1 MRRYYDLN
9 EESERMNERGFE
21 KVPIEDSQSR
31 PVEVY
36 NVYTS
41 LDPRAKCKKK
51 IYNAI
56 LLILIVVVVFMIIKI
71 INLTHLINE
80 DSDPVYNNDNYY
92 GRKYHDP
99 EGGDYNNSDYEDYYD
114 EYFYISQKKEDIKF
128 DQFSSNQLRKP
139 EKIKLIQRL
148 KLSLDVEY
156 DNLVHL
162 KITDP
167 SKNRWEV
174 PEKDVLD
181 KEYLKNRNENKVGL
195 SKYSRIIDSR
205 SFYVEFDVNDT
216 NGLGYDPEMD
226 YDDDYHHYYHNSNE
240 TYKEFSFR
248 LITQDSEEFYS
259 FSSKTNFLYSDTYIN
274 FEAKLTTNKIYGFG
288 ERTHDFQLKDGIYTI
303 GSLDCGGTKY
313 DDGKGGMNQYS
324 HQPIGLHKTK
334 YSNLWLGFVFLNTNE
349 QDVIIRSDKND
360 TYLTHK
366 TTGGIID
373 YYIVVND
380 SPEEV
385 LKTIQTLLGVPPLPP
400 FWSFGIHQSRYGYK
414 SFEDFKN
421 VYEKYKSLGI
431 PIDAMWLDIDSLEKF
446 EMFTLNDKFKDI
458 APYIE
463 DNLHKDGGKFIP
475 IVDYGFS
482 YENPDNKYVKLGDEL
497 NIFIKS
503 NFTNKNL
510 VGKAWPEKVVYPDFL
525 HPNAPKFWNKGLE
538 DYYNLVKYDGIWLDM
553 NEPANLLEN
562 EKSKCKGEIVD
573 EKECTKDKNKYDIDE
588 LPYIPGYR
596 KGVKEGLSSKSIS
609 ENAIINENY
618 TVYDTKPLLSY
629 FQAKLTYNYLNE
641 SLQKRPFILSR
652 SASLGSGKYTYH
664 WSGDNLSSFGDLKN
678 SISSIFNFN
687 IFGIPF
693 TGSDICGFMENASK
707 ELCIRWYNLG
717 VFYPFSRNHNFLNSK
732 EQYPWSFDD
741 GKNDTINIIKKS
753 INIRYSLLRYMYS
766 QFFLIS
772 LNDKGSF
779 FKPVMFEFPEEEASY
794 EDIESKIMFGEAFL
808 TVAFYEENENSK
820 KIEFPDENFNVYP
833 SGKSII
839 KGEKG
844 EKSEKVKNNN
854 STNNASNDEEEE
866 EEERYRDIDRYRY
879 GEKEPRKKVVKK
891 KNNRDK
897 YVKELSGKL
906 DEIHIF
912 LRGGYIV
919 PYQDVF
925 NKYILNTL
933 KLREEKINLII
944 NIDPFGSSTGVI
956 FFDNDGKDTVNNALY
971 HKVDISYSEKKMTF
985 TTTKYNM
992 TKYDY
997 NDHILGVIEFWRA
1010 SEVFKIENE
1019 KDDKTKII
1027 KSKLTFINNKYNPE
1041 NVEGAYDKENDKVI
1055 FEISTAEKNISI
1067 FDIKEMIFN

>member
-51 IYNAI
+51 ILYNAI
-56 LLILIVVVVFMIIKI
+56 LLILIVIVVFMIIKI

-80 DSDPVYNNDNYY
+80 DSDHVYNNDNYY

-128 DQFSSNQLRKP
+128 DQFSSDQLRKP
-139 EKIKLIQRL
+139 EKIKLIERL

-162 KITDP
+162 KITDS

-259 FSSKTNFLYSDTYIN
+259 FSSQTNFLYSDTYIN

-458 APYIE
+458 APYIV

-503 NFTNKNL
+503 NYTNKNL
-510 VGKAWPEKVVYPDFL
+510 VGKAWTEKVVYPDFL

-573 EKECTKDKNKYDIDE
+573 EKECTKDKNKFDIDE

-839 KGEKG
+839 KGEKV
-844 EKSEKVKNNN
+844 ENNNN
-854 STNNASNDEEEE
+854 STNNASNEEEE

-879 GEKEPRKKVVKK
+879 GEKEPRKKFVKK

-944 NIDPFGSSTGVI
+944 NIDPLGTSTGVI

-1067 FDIKEMIFN
+1067 FDIKEMVFN